1 MTNVHATPRP
11 ICYFLF
17 CCCAIGWWVG
27 NKFVTSNRTER
38 KNLANIKNVPQ
49 VRALAPQWRCG
60 HCIGDQWSSRNSVKA
75 NTALHENISVQ
86 MYKKNVIWYQS
97 FWYQNDRAK
106 LTAALLW
113 NTREIELYTEPYI
126 VSGREFK
133 RRQRSILSRRGNT
146 LDENQLVWDCLL
158 PRWHWQQKPFISQ
171 IGIYPHGLG
180 GVAFGMG
187 CLNSR
192 FYFIFSFKKI

>member
-133 RRQRSILSRRGNT
+133 RRQRSILSRGEAIHWMRISWSEIAYCRGGIGNKT
-146 LDENQLVWDCLL
+146 LLSRRLEYILMGWGGWCIRHGV
-158 PRWHWQQKPFISQ
+158 SQ
-171 IGIYPHGLG
+171 
-180 GVAFGMG
+180 F
-187 CLNSR
+187 
-192 FYFIFSFKKI
+192 